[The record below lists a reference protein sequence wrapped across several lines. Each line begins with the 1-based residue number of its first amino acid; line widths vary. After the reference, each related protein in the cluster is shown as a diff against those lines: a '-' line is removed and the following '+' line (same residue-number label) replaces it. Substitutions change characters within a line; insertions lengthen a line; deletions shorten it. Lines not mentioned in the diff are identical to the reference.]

1 MTTKTNVTI
10 YYGPHSWFE
19 KQIERKKRVYLLDA
33 VNDRD
38 ESRRQFRH
46 TIDGQEPQENP
57 EPPPRPVNLVASSSD
72 YASIQEH
79 AISNF
84 IGLVREISPKH
95 LLLHNPPE
103 AIHAQTDR
111 VFKSKV
117 IRYEY
122 PVLTR
127 ETLMEFRD
135 GFSDHLVGQTNVRE
149 RMLAALYQLTTPHR
163 MKPVVVMFYGPSGV
177 GKTETAQFI
186 NNLIGGKL
194 LRKQFSMFHS
204 DKFASYLFGGSHGE
218 ASFARDL
225 LDRSSGVILLDEF
238 DKANSVFHS
247 AFYEVFDEG
256 VLVDKNYRVDLG
268 PTLIICTS
276 NYGSEEEI
284 RESLGDALHSRF
296 DALISFDPLSKEEI
310 GQVLERLVEAKLS
323 KLSSAERSII
333 DSESIKTKILSR
345 VSRTGNVRKLSKVVD
360 ETISLLL
367 VRTLLN
373 SDSQLNSLESVGKES
388 ES

>member
-1 MTTKTNVTI
+1 MSAEIKVTI

-19 KQIERKKRVYLLDA
+19 KQIGRKDRIYLLEA
-33 VNDRD
+33 VNDRE

-57 EPPPRPVNLVASSSD
+57 EPPPRPLNLVASSSD

-103 AIHAQTDR
+103 VIHAQTDR
-111 VFKSKV
+111 VFKTKV
-117 IRYEY
+117 IHYEY

-127 ETLMEFRD
+127 QTLIEFRD

-163 MKPVVVMFYGPSGV
+163 TKPVVVMFYGPSGV

-186 NNLIGGKL
+186 NNLIGGTL

-204 DKFASYLFGGSHGE
+204 DKFASYLFGGNHGE

-276 NYGSEEEI
+276 NYGSEKEI

-296 DALISFDPLSKEEI
+296 DALIPFDPLSKEEI
-310 GQVLERLVEAKLS
+310 GRVLDRLVDGKLIKLS
-323 KLSSAERSII
+323 AKERSII
-333 DSESIKTKILSR
+333 DPESIKTKILSH
-345 VSRTGNVRKLSKVVD
+345 VNRTGNVRKLSKIVD

-367 VRTLLN
+367 VRILL
-373 SDSQLNSLESVGKES
+373 DS